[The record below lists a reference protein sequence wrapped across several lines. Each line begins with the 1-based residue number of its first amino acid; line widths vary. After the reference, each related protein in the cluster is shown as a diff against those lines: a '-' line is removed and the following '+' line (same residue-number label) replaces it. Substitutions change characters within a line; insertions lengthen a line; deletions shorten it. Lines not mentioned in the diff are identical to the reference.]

1 MKLRPD
7 WKHIAAFALAVA
19 ALVAMYVSG
28 ALKSGDTITVASVW
42 AALGAQIWT
51 LFQKNIL
58 QPDETSGKPLSKFA
72 MKNSDRPA
80 PPTQT
85 RTALPWRA
93 IITPCTSYH
102 YALVG
107 CVLALASVMS
117 CAPAKTA
124 INLAEAECKD
134 LGGVAGEPAI
144 EQFICDVIDATG
156 VVVQTFSVKV
166 AASEAADFASKHQ
179 VKQGHPAPGG

>member
-1 MKLRPD
+1 MKLKPD

-58 QPDETSGKPLSKFA
+58 QPDETSGKPMSKFA
-72 MKNSDRPA
+72 MRNSDKPA

-85 RTALPWRA
+85 RMVTFFYGWVIA
-93 IITPCTSYH
+93 C
-102 YALVG
+102 
-107 CVLALASVMS
+107 LALFIIAIVSACS
-117 CAPAKTA
+117 PAKTA
-124 INLAEAECKD
+124 IDLANAECKD

-144 EQFICDVIDATG
+144 EQFVCDVVNAAGI
-156 VVVQTFSVKV
+156 VVDTFTVKV
-166 AASEAADFASKHQ
+166 AASEAQDFASKHQ

>member
-1 MKLRPD
+1 MKFKPD

-58 QPDETSGKPLSKFA
+58 EPDDTPGKPMSKFA
-72 MKNSDRPA
+72 MKNSDRP
-80 PPTQT
+80 PPVPPI
-85 RTALPWRA
+85 AKA
-93 IITPCTSYH
+93 YVAF
-102 YALVG
+102 ALVG
-107 CVLALASVMS
+107 CVLAVALAVSS
-117 CAPAKTA
+117 CTPAKM
-124 INLAEAECKD
+124 IIDLAEAECKD

-144 EQFICDVIDATG
+144 EQFVCDVIDATG